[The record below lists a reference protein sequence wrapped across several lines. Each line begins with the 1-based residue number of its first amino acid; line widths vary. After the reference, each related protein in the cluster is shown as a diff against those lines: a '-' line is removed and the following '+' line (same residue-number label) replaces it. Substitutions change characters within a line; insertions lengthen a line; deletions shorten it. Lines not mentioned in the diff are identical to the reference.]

1 MTDTLENRRMHPAI
15 DAARRALIV
24 ERRPLRRN
32 ELETMSTLPSDEIES
47 LLGLA
52 SEVRDHYCGQRAY
65 VEVIYNAKKGGCS
78 EDCHFCSQSAR
89 FASDVAPEPLKTVDE
104 FVAAA
109 NEALARGAGEF
120 CIVVAV
126 RGPSSALLARVAEA
140 VRVIKATTPLEV
152 AVSLGILSDAQL
164 AILVAAGVDKVNHNL
179 ESSERFFPS
188 VCTTHTYAERW
199 ETCQRVRR
207 AKLELCCGGIIGM
220 GETMADRIDFLC
232 ALQALEPSEVPINF
246 IDPRP
251 GTPFS
256 DRSVM
261 EPMEALRYVAM
272 ARLALPGALIRFA
285 GGREITLRG
294 LQDLGMRGGASGL
307 ILGNYLTTTG
317 RSDAEDFEML
327 ERLGFEV
334 MR

>member
-1 MTDTLENRRMHPAI
+1 MHSAL
-15 DAARRALIV
+15 DSARRALIV
-24 ERRPLRRN
+24 DRRPLRRD
-32 ELETMSTLPSDEIES
+32 ELVVLSAIPTTEIEA
-47 LLGLA
+47 LLGIA

-89 FASDVAPEPLKTVDE
+89 FATDVDPEPLRTVED
-104 FVAAA
+104 FTRAAH
-109 NEALARGAGEF
+109 EALARGAGEF

-126 RGPSSALLARVAEA
+126 RGPSAALLARVAEA

-152 AVSLGILSDAQL
+152 AVSLGILTDAQL
-164 AILVAAGVDKVNHNL
+164 LILVAAGVDKVNHNL
-179 ESSERFFPS
+179 ESSERYFPS

-199 ETCQRVRR
+199 ATCLRVKR
-207 AKLELCCGGIIGM
+207 AGLELCCGGIIGM

-232 ALQALEPSEVPINF
+232 ALQELEPTEVPINF
-246 IDPRP
+246 LDPRP
-251 GTPFS
+251 GTPFA

-261 EPMEALRYVAM
+261 EPMEALRYVAL

-294 LQDLGMRGGASGL
+294 LQDLGMQSGASGL
-307 ILGNYLTTTG
+307 ILGNYLTTAG
-317 RSDAEDFEML
+317 RSDTDDFEML
-327 ERLGFEV
+327 DRLGFEV
-334 MR
+334 LR